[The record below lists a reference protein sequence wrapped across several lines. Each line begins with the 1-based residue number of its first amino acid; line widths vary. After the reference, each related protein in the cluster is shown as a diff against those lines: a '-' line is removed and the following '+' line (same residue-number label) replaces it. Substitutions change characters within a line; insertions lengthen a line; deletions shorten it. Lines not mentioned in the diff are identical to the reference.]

1 MPQRSQFGSVMHED
15 RASMSLTDPQKRSAP
30 DAPRTPGSE
39 VPAVPPPPWLAA
51 VIGRRPKRTL
61 VRIVVV
67 VIGSFV
73 LFGFALIPFRITG
86 SSMEPAYR
94 DGGVNFANRLVY
106 LLRQPRRGDV
116 VAIRMV
122 AGRHVMLLKRIVGLP
137 GERIA
142 IKDGVVT
149 VNGADLD
156 EPYLVKPWRWH
167 REELLLGP
175 DEYYV
180 IGDNRRMP
188 QSAHDFGKFK
198 AELIVGKVL
207 F

>member
-1 MPQRSQFGSVMHED
+1 
-15 RASMSLTDPQKRSAP
+15 MSLTDPQKRSAP
-30 DAPRTPGSE
+30 AAPRTSAGE
-39 VPAVPPPPWLAA
+39 DAAARPPLWLAA

-67 VIGSFV
+67 VVVSFV

-106 LLRQPRRGDV
+106 LVRRPQRGDV

-142 IKDGVVT
+142 IKNGVVT

-156 EPYLVKPWRWH
+156 EPYLVKPWRWQ

-198 AELIVGKVL
+198 AGLIVGKVL

>member
-1 MPQRSQFGSVMHED
+1 MPQRSLLSSVMHED
-15 RASMSLTDPQKRSAP
+15 RASTSLTDPQKRPAP
-30 DAPRTPGSE
+30 DGPRTSRSE
-39 VPAVPPPPWLAA
+39 VSAAPLPLWLAA

-73 LFGFALIPFRITG
+73 LFGFALIPFRVTG

-106 LLRQPRRGDV
+106 LWRRPQRGDV

-122 AGRHVMLLKRIVGLP
+122 AGRHIMLLKRIVGLP
-137 GERIA
+137 GERIG
-142 IKDGVVT
+142 IKDGLAT
-149 VNGADLD
+149 VNGGSLD
-156 EPYLVKPWRWH
+156 EPYLVKPWRWQ
-167 REELLLGP
+167 RGELLLGP